1 MRTDNLRFV
10 KFGIGLV
17 SLSVGM
23 TVLAWGQQSIRIPE
37 HGQEQLAG
45 LMRAK
50 LSSSQCVVE
59 GLMAGDFSL
68 IRKGGDD
75 LIKVCDA
82 EEWRTREDQVYAHYR
97 GELRRSAIKLIKQAD
112 EKSLDGAAYTYMH
125 SMTTCISC
133 HEYCRNVLRVA
144 SAIPQSP
151 VAPIP
156 VTEQENLQRQYGTLY
171 R

>member
-1 MRTDNLRFV
+1 MRHWKL
-10 KFGIGLV
+10 
-17 SLSVGM
+17 LSVLVVCCGSVAM
-23 TVLAWGQQSIRIPE
+23 MAWGQQAIQLPE
-37 HGQEQLAG
+37 PGREQLGG

-59 GLMAGDFSL
+59 GLMAGDFGL

-75 LIKVCDA
+75 MLKICDA

-97 GELRRSAIKLIKQAD
+97 GELRRNAMKLIKQAD

-133 HEYCRNVLRVA
+133 HDYCRNVLRVA
-144 SAIPQSP
+144 SINVRSQ

-156 VTEQENLQRQYGTLY
+156 VTEQENLQQQYGALY

>member
-1 MRTDNLRFV
+1 MTMRYWKSLA
-10 KFGIGLV
+10 GLV
-17 SLSVGM
+17 TLSVGFA
-23 TVLAWGQQSIRIPE
+23 VIAWGQQTLHIPE
-37 HGQEQLAG
+37 AGRDQLGG

-50 LSSSQCVVE
+50 LSSSQRVVE
-59 GLMAGDFSL
+59 GLMAGDFDL
-68 IRKGGDD
+68 IRKGGEDMAK
-75 LIKVCDA
+75 ICDA
-82 EEWRTREDQVYAHYR
+82 TEWRTREDQIYSHYR
-97 GELRRSAIKLIKQAD
+97 GELRRGAMKLIKQAE

-144 SAIPQSP
+144 AAVPQSP

-156 VTEQENLQRQYGTLY
+156 VTEQENLQRQYGSLY

>member
-1 MRTDNLRFV
+1 MRTGNWHFV
-10 KFGIGLV
+10 KLGVGLV
-17 SLSVGM
+17 SLSVGL
-23 TVLAWGQQSIRIPE
+23 TVLAWGQQSNRLPE
-37 HGQEQLAG
+37 PGQEQLAG

-50 LSSSQCVVE
+50 LSSSQRVVE
-59 GLMAGDFSL
+59 GLMSGDFDM

-75 LIKVCDA
+75 LIKICDA
-82 EEWRTREDQVYAHYR
+82 EAWRTREDQVYAHYR
-97 GELRRSAIKLIKQAD
+97 GELRRSAMKLMKQAD

-156 VTEQENLQRQYGTLY
+156 VTEQENLQRQYRQLY

>member
-1 MRTDNLRFV
+1 MRSLKWFV
-10 KFGIGLV
+10 GLV
-17 SLSVGM
+17 ALSVGF
-23 TVLAWGQQSIRIPE
+23 TVFAWGQQSIRIPE
-37 HGQEQLAG
+37 PGREQLAG

-50 LSSSQCVVE
+50 LSSSQQVVE
-59 GLMAGDFSL
+59 GLMDGDFDL
-68 IRKGGDD
+68 IRKGGED
-75 LIKVCDA
+75 LIKICDA
-82 EEWRTREDQVYAHYR
+82 VAWRTHEDQVYSHYR
-97 GELRRSAIKLIKQAD
+97 GELRRGAIKLIKQAD

-144 SAIPQSP
+144 AVIPQSP

-156 VTEQENLQRQYGTLY
+156 VTEQESLQRQYGTLY

>member
-1 MRTDNLRFV
+1 MAYSKSFV
-10 KFGIGLV
+10 VIALLIV
-17 SLSVGM
+17 SYGVVS
-23 TVLAWGQQSIRIPE
+23 WGQQTLPMPYAGKDQI
-37 HGQEQLAG
+37 AG

-50 LSSSQCVVE
+50 LSSSQRVVE
-59 GLMAGDFSL
+59 GLMSGEFDM
-68 IRKGGDD
+68 IRKAGED
-75 LIKVCDA
+75 LLKICDA
-82 EEWRTREDQVYAHYR
+82 TEWRSREDQVYAHYR
-97 GELRRSAIKLIKQAD
+97 AELRREAIKLIKQSD

-144 SAIPQSP
+144 LTAPVSP

-156 VTEQENLQRQYGTLY
+156 VTEEENTKRQLSLFA

>member
-1 MRTDNLRFV
+1 MRSWKLV
-10 KFGIGLV
+10 VGLV
-17 SLSVGM
+17 SFSAGL
-23 TVLAWGQQSIRIPE
+23 TVLAWGQQTVRIPE
-37 HGQEQLAG
+37 PGQEQLAG

-50 LSSSQCVVE
+50 LSSSQRVVE

-75 LIKVCDA
+75 LLKICDA
-82 EEWRTREDQVYAHYR
+82 EGWRTREDQVYAHYR
-97 GELRRSAIKLIKQAD
+97 GELRRSAMKLIKQAD

-144 SAIPQSP
+144 SAVPQSP

-156 VTEQENLQRQYGTLY
+156 VTEQENLQRQYGQLY

>member
-1 MRTDNLRFV
+1 MRYWKLTV
-10 KFGIGLV
+10 GLL
-17 SLSVGM
+17 SLSVGFAM
-23 TVLAWGQQSIRIPE
+23 LAWGQQTVRIPDAS
-37 HGQEQLAG
+37 HDQLGG

-50 LSSSQCVVE
+50 LSCSQRVVE
-59 GLMAGDFSL
+59 GLMAGDFDL

-75 LIKVCDA
+75 LIKICDA
-82 EEWRTREDQVYAHYR
+82 EGWRTREDQIYSHYR
-97 GELRRSAIKLIKQAD
+97 GELRRTALKMMKQAD
-112 EKSLDGAAYTYMH
+112 DKNLDGAAYTYMH

-144 SAIPQSP
+144 SATPQSP

-156 VTEQENLQRQYGTLY
+156 VTEQESLQRQYGQLY

>member
-1 MRTDNLRFV
+1 MRSLKWFV
-10 KFGIGLV
+10 GLV
-17 SLSVGM
+17 ALSVGF
-23 TVLAWGQQSIRIPE
+23 TVFAWGQQSTRIPE
-37 HGQEQLAG
+37 PGREQLAG

-50 LSSSQCVVE
+50 LSSSQQVVE
-59 GLMAGDFSL
+59 GLMDGDFDL
-68 IRKGGDD
+68 IRKGGED
-75 LIKVCDA
+75 LIKICDA
-82 EEWRTREDQVYAHYR
+82 VAWRTHEDQVYSHYR
-97 GELRRSAIKLIKQAD
+97 GELRRGAIKLIKQAD

-144 SAIPQSP
+144 AVIPQSP

-156 VTEQENLQRQYGTLY
+156 VTEQESLQRQYGTLY

>member
-1 MRTDNLRFV
+1 MRHW
-10 KFGIGLV
+10 KFIVGLV
-17 SLSVGM
+17 SLSAGF
-23 TVLAWGQQSIRIPE
+23 TVLALGQQTTRIPE
-37 HGQEQLAG
+37 PGSEQLGG

-50 LSSSQCVVE
+50 LSSSQRVVE
-59 GLMAGDFSL
+59 GLMAGDFDL
-68 IRKGGDD
+68 IRKGGED
-75 LIKVCDA
+75 LIKICDA
-82 EEWRTREDQVYAHYR
+82 IEWRTREDQVYAHYR
-97 GELRRSAIKLIKQAD
+97 GELRRGAIKLMKQAD

-144 SAIPQSP
+144 AVEPRSP

-156 VTEQENLQRQYGTLY
+156 VTEQESLQRYGKLF

>member
-1 MRTDNLRFV
+1 MRYWKSISAL
-10 KFGIGLV
+10 LAL
-17 SLSVGM
+17 SLSL
-23 TVLAWGQQSIRIPE
+23 TVIAWGQQIVQLPE
-37 HGQEQLAG
+37 PGRDQLSG

-50 LSSSQCVVE
+50 LSSSQRVVE

-68 IRKGGDD
+68 IRKGGEDMMK
-75 LIKVCDA
+75 ICDA
-82 EEWRTREDQVYAHYR
+82 TEWRTREDQVYAHYR
-97 GELRRSAIKLIKQAD
+97 GELRRGAIKLIKQAD

-144 SAIPQSP
+144 SIIPQSQ

-156 VTEQENLQRQYGTLY
+156 VTEQENLQRQYGSLY

>member
-1 MRTDNLRFV
+1 MRYW
-10 KFGIGLV
+10 KSIAGLV
-17 SLSVGM
+17 ALSVGF
-23 TVLAWGQQSIRIPE
+23 TVFAWGQQASRFPE
-37 HGQEQLAG
+37 PSHEQLGG

-59 GLMAGDFSL
+59 GLMAGDFDL

-75 LIKVCDA
+75 LIKICDA
-82 EEWRTREDQVYAHYR
+82 EEWRTHEDQIYTHYR

-133 HEYCRNVLRVA
+133 HEYCRHVLRVA
-144 SAIPQSP
+144 SVVPQSP

-156 VTEQENLQRQYGTLY
+156 VTEQENLQRQYGPLY

>member
-1 MRTDNLRFV
+1 MRSWKLMV
-10 KFGIGLV
+10 GLV
-17 SLSVGM
+17 SVSVGI
-23 TVLAWGQQSIRIPE
+23 TVLAWGQQSSRIPE
-37 HGQEQLAG
+37 PGHEALTG

-50 LSSSQCVVE
+50 LSSSQRVVE
-59 GLMAGDFSL
+59 GLMAGDFDL

-75 LIKVCDA
+75 LMKICDA
-82 EEWRTREDQVYAHYR
+82 QQWRVHEDQVYAHYR
-97 GELRRSAIKLIKQAD
+97 SDLRRSAIKLINQAD
-112 EKSLDGAAYTYMH
+112 AKSLDGAAYTYMH

-144 SAIPQSP
+144 SVVPQSP

-156 VTEQENLQRQYGTLY
+156 VTEQENLQRQYGPLY

>member
-1 MRTDNLRFV
+1 MRSWKLIV
-10 KFGIGLV
+10 GLV
-17 SLSVGM
+17 SLSVGI
-23 TVLAWGQQSIRIPE
+23 TVFAWGQQSNLVAEPA
-37 HGQEQLAG
+37 HEQLAG

-50 LSSSQCVVE
+50 LSSSQQVVE
-59 GLMAGDFSL
+59 GLMAGDFDL

-75 LIKVCDA
+75 LIKVCNA
-82 EEWRTREDQVYAHYR
+82 EAWRTHEDQVYTHYR
-97 GELRRSAIKLIKQAD
+97 SELRRSAIKLIKQAD

-125 SMTTCISC
+125 TMTTCISC

-144 SAIPQSP
+144 AVIPQSP

-156 VTEQENLQRQYGTLY
+156 VTEQESLQRQYGPLY

>member
-1 MRTDNLRFV
+1 MRFWKLS
-10 KFGIGLV
+10 IGLV
-17 SLSVGM
+17 SLSVGF
-23 TVLAWGQQSIRIPE
+23 TVLAWGQQSTRISE
-37 HGQEQLAG
+37 VGREELAG

-50 LSSSQCVVE
+50 LSSSQRVVE
-59 GLMAGDFSL
+59 GLMAGDFDL

-75 LIKVCDA
+75 LIKICDA
-82 EEWRTREDQVYAHYR
+82 EGWRTHEDQVYAHYR
-97 GELRRSAIKLIKQAD
+97 SDLRRSALKLIKQAD
-112 EKSLDGAAYTYMH
+112 DRSLDGAAYTYMH

-144 SAIPQSP
+144 SVVPLTP

-156 VTEQENLQRQYGTLY
+156 VTEQENLRQQYGSLY

>member
-1 MRTDNLRFV
+1 MRHWKLLS
-10 KFGIGLV
+10 GLMV
-17 SLSVGM
+17 CCCGFAM
-23 TVLAWGQQSIRIPE
+23 IAWGQQSSQLPE
-37 HGQEQLAG
+37 SGRDQLGG

-50 LSSSQCVVE
+50 LSSSQRVVE
-59 GLMAGDFSL
+59 GLMAGDFGL
-68 IRKGGDD
+68 IRKGGDEM
-75 LIKVCDA
+75 LKICDA
-82 EEWRTREDQVYAHYR
+82 EEWRTREDQIYAHYR
-97 GELRRSAIKLIKQAD
+97 GELRRNAMKLIKQAD

-144 SAIPQSP
+144 SVTLPSY

-156 VTEQENLQRQYGTLY
+156 VTEQESQQQYGSLY

>member
-1 MRTDNLRFV
+1 L
-10 KFGIGLV
+10 
-17 SLSVGM
+17 
-23 TVLAWGQQSIRIPE
+23 TVIAWGQQPVQIPE
-37 HGQEQLAG
+37 PGRDQLSG

-50 LSSSQCVVE
+50 LSSSQRVIE
-59 GLMAGDFSL
+59 GLMAGDCSL
-68 IRKGGDD
+68 IRKGGEDMMK
-75 LIKVCDA
+75 ICDA
-82 EEWRTREDQVYAHYR
+82 TEWRTREDQVYAHYR
-97 GELRRSAIKLIKQAD
+97 GELRRGAIKLIKQAN

-144 SAIPQSP
+144 SVLPQSQ

-156 VTEQENLQRQYGTLY
+156 VTEQENLQRQYGSHY

>member
-1 MRTDNLRFV
+1 MRYWKSIV
-10 KFGIGLV
+10 GLM
-17 SLSVGM
+17 SLSVGF
-23 TVLAWGQQSIRIPE
+23 TVMAWGQQTVRIPE
-37 HGQEQLAG
+37 PGREQLGG

-50 LSSSQCVVE
+50 LSSSQRVVE
-59 GLMAGDFSL
+59 GLMAGDFDL

-75 LIKVCDA
+75 MIKICDA
-82 EEWRTREDQVYAHYR
+82 SEWRSHEDQVYAHYR
-97 GELRRSAIKLIKQAD
+97 GELRRSAIKLIKQAE

-144 SAIPQSP
+144 SVVPQSP

-156 VTEQENLQRQYGTLY
+156 VTEQESLQRQYGSLY

>member
-1 MRTDNLRFV
+1 MRYWKMIV
-10 KFGIGLV
+10 GLV
-17 SLSVGM
+17 SLSVGF
-23 TVLAWGQQSIRIPE
+23 TVLAWGQQSNRIPE
-37 HGQEQLAG
+37 PGREQLSG

-50 LSSSQCVVE
+50 LSSSQRVVE
-59 GLMAGDFSL
+59 GLMAGDFDV

-75 LIKVCDA
+75 MIKICDA

-97 GELRRSAIKLIKQAD
+97 SELRRGAIKLMKQAD

-125 SMTTCISC
+125 TMTTCISC

-144 SAIPQSP
+144 SVAPQSL

-156 VTEQENLQRQYGTLY
+156 VTEQESLQRQYGSLY